1 MAFIALEGGVCSGKS
16 TVATILKNK
25 INAQIIPEYMSL
37 LTNEQTELLRIL
49 SDEERF
55 SFFIKLDFERNKLI
69 QNNLENIIFDRSF
82 FTLFSYQFALKKLGL
97 INSCN
102 YISRYLYHHEF
113 IHPELIIF
121 FDVNDKVRENRL
133 AARGNDTDRFFLR
146 DDFNKNIR
154 TFFERASTIIRTN
167 FIDTN
172 SISAVDVAT
181 LITQNLVA
189 TEKPVLTSNI
199 NRFLLS
205 VFQEGEE

>member
-1 MAFIALEGGVCSGKS
+1 MACIALEGGICSGKS
-16 TVATILKNK
+16 TVATILKNT

-37 LTNEQTELLRIL
+37 LTDEQTELLMVL

-55 SFFIKLDFERNKLI
+55 SFFINLDFERNKLV
-69 QNNLENIIFDRSF
+69 QNNLENTIFDRSF
-82 FTLFSYQFALKKLGL
+82 FTLFAYQFALKNLGL

-102 YISRYLYHHEF
+102 YISRYLYHHDF

-121 FDVNDKVRENRL
+121 FDVDHKVRENRL
-133 AARGNDTDRFFLR
+133 ATRGNDTDRFFLR

-154 TFFERASTIIRTN
+154 TFFERASAIIITN

-189 TEKPVLTSNI
+189 IKKPVLTPNI
-199 NRFLLS
+199 NKFLLS
-205 VFQEGEE
+205 VFQDGEE